1 MNFTGFKPVTA
12 TRRILQTVVLVTLYD
27 PQSSDDFL
35 LMGSAF
41 QDRPELRI
49 DMNRLIRPR

>member
-27 PQSSDDFL
+27 PQ
-35 LMGSAF
+35 
-41 QDRPELRI
+41 ELG
-49 DMNRLIRPR
+49 